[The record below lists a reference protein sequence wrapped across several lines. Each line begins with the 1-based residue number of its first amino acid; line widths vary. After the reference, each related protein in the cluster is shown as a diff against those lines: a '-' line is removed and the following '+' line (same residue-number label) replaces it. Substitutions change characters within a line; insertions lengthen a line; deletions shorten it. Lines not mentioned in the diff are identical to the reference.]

1 MLTRSTSRTHHF
13 LHEGVMLL
21 WLLLVEL
28 VLGRA
33 GGAESLRWCGG
44 CFFVLPLEIVVVVVV
59 VAAVAVVVAALVVVA
74 VVAAANASA
83 AAAGAR
89 GRRGIPQV
97 VWWVFF
103 CSSS

>member
-59 VAAVAVVVAALVVVA
+59 AAVAVVVAALVVVA

-97 VWWVFF
+97 VWWVLF

>member
-1 MLTRSTSRTHHF
+1 MHTRPTSRTPHF

-44 CFFVLPLEIVVVVVV
+44 CFFVLPLEIVVAV
-59 VAAVAVVVAALVVVA
+59 VAVIVVLAALVVVA
-74 VVAAANASA
+74 VA
-83 AAAGAR
+83 AAASAFAAAA
-89 GRRGIPQV
+89 ITQP
-97 VWWVFF
+97 
-103 CSSS
+103 